1 LAAGILI
8 IDGCLCS
15 LWLLLGAPIPSPAQV
30 SEPLKVSA
38 NSHYF
43 KDAQGTALILNGSQ
57 TWNTFPDWDT
67 DGSAQAVDFAAFVKF
82 LTAHGHNFTLL
93 WTVEMSKFCGLPTT
107 PNSPPDFTV
116 SPLPYQRTGPGTATD
131 GGLKFDLTK
140 CVRRCQPFHFIVGYV
155 EVRVFHSE
163 GFEDASAKELVERLA
178 GYDFH
183 QAAKDIHSQTVFK
196 SVA

>member
-1 LAAGILI
+1 MAAGILI

-43 KDAQGTALILNGSQ
+43 KDAQGAALILNGSQ

-93 WTVEMSKFCGLPTT
+93 WTVEMSKFCGFLPHQIRRRISRSARF
-107 PNSPPDFTV
+107 PIREPAPA
-116 SPLPYQRTGPGTATD
+116 QRPM
-131 GGLKFDLTK
+131 
-140 CVRRCQPFHFIVGYV
+140 
-155 EVRVFHSE
+155 
-163 GFEDASAKELVERLA
+163 
-178 GYDFH
+178 
-183 QAAKDIHSQTVFK
+183 AA
-196 SVA
+196 